1 MILNRARRSLIV
13 VGMAASLMIGVA
25 VGAWMPADD
34 DFFELRKHF
43 RIFGAA
49 YEELVT
55 GYVEPVEPGRLMR
68 VGIEAMLDELD
79 PYTSFMDESENAELE
94 IITKGSYGG
103 VGLNVDRR
111 GDEITVI
118 SPVEGASGY
127 KQGVRAGDVITRIGD
142 QSTEDLSLSDVQTLL
157 RGEPGTTVRVTVER
171 EGAPTSGE
179 FTLTREEV
187 ELNDV
192 TYRGFVGAEEA
203 IGYVKM
209 ERFTRSASSELKS
222 ALEDLRANGPMQGF
236 ILDLRD
242 NPGGLLTAAVDVS
255 ELFVPQGEVIV
266 STQGRLAEAENT
278 YRSDRR
284 PLLSDVPLVVLVNE
298 YSASASEIVAGAIQ
312 DHDRGVVMGT
322 TTYGKGL
329 VQAIRSLPH
338 NTSLKLT
345 TAQYYTPSGRTIQ
358 NLESGSNADS
368 AAVEGAHTHRTTHGR
383 AVRDGNGIRPD
394 VQAAAPEPSA
404 LEQALQRRAA
414 FFHFANHYAATR
426 DTLETDFAVTD
437 AELEQFQEWLRKED
451 LRYPL
456 ASERTVDE
464 LRTQFQEAG
473 YETVQKEVEAL
484 EHAIQEAKEVAFDRH
499 APALKRHLEREIL
512 ARYVSKTR
520 RIQALLPRDEPVMSA
535 VTLLHDE
542 ERYEQILTPS
552 DRE

>member
-1 MILNRARRSLIV
+1 MIHKRARRSLLV
-13 VGMAASLMIGVA
+13 VGMVVSMMVGVG
-25 VGAWMPADD
+25 VGFWMPTDD

-55 GYVEPVEPGRLMR
+55 GYVEPVDPGRLMR

-79 PYTSFMDESENAELE
+79 PYTSFMDESQNAELE

-111 GDEITVI
+111 GGQITVI

-127 KQGVRAGDVITRIGD
+127 KQGVRAGDVITHIGD
-142 QSTEDLSLSDVQTLL
+142 QTTDNLSLSDVQTLL

-171 EGAPTSGE
+171 KGVPTSIE

-187 ELNDV
+187 ELHDV
-192 TYRGFVGAEEA
+192 TYRGYVGTAET

-209 ERFTRSASSELKS
+209 ERFTRTASSELQV
-222 ALEDLRANGPMQGF
+222 ALEELQESGPMNGV

-242 NPGGLLTAAVDVS
+242 NPGGLLTAAVDVV
-255 ELFVPQGEVIV
+255 ELFVDQGAVIV
-266 STQGRLAEAENT
+266 STRGRLSEAENT
-278 YRSDRR
+278 YRSDR
-284 PLLSDVPLVVLVNE
+284 PPMLPNVPLVVLVNE

-322 TTYGKGL
+322 STYGKGL
-329 VQAIRSLPH
+329 VQAVRSLPH

-358 NLESGSNADS
+358 DLDAESENDS
-368 AAVEGAHTHRTTHGR
+368 TAVQEAHTHETVHGR
-383 AVRDGNGIRPD
+383 AVQDGDGIQPD
-394 VQAAAPEPSA
+394 VRAAAPEPSE
-404 LEQALQRRAA
+404 LEKALQRRAA

-426 DTLETDFAVTD
+426 DTLASDFAVTD
-437 AELEQFQEWLRKED
+437 ADLDTFQHWLEEENIRF
-451 LRYPL
+451 PL
-456 ASERTVDE
+456 ASERTIDE
-464 LRTQFQEAG
+464 LRTQFEDAG
-473 YETVQKEVEAL
+473 YETTREEVKAL
-484 EHAIQEAKEVAFDRH
+484 EEAVQEEKKAAFDRH

-520 RIQALLPRDEPVMSA
+520 RIKAMLPSDEPAMQA
-535 VTLLHDE
+535 VNLLNDE
-542 ERYEQILTPS
+542 ERYNQILTPS
-552 DRE
+552 DSE